1 MSRKIILG
9 IGNPLGSDD
18 AVGSLIARRIHKKLE
33 GKSST
38 ACSKAS
44 ARGDIMAIDAGVA
57 PESYTSVI
65 RRNRPEQLILIDAT
79 DMQLPTGSIRLLPP
93 HKIKTVTFSTHQ
105 MPLSSL
111 VSYVQEFCGKI
122 YIIGIQP
129 EQTQVGGRLSA
140 SVRKSGQRLVDLILE
155 DRLDEIEVLD

>member
-18 AVGSLIARRIHKKLE
+18 AVGPLVARRINEKLRKKAAECQL
-33 GKSST
+33 
-38 ACSKAS
+38 
-44 ARGDIMAIDAGVA
+44 IAIDAGLS

-65 RRNRPEQLILIDAT
+65 RRNRPEQLILIDAA

-93 HKIKTVTFSTHQ
+93 HKIKTMTFSTHQ
-105 MPLSSL
+105 MPLSAL
-111 VSYVQEFCGKI
+111 VSYVQEFCGRI

-129 EQTQVGGRLSA
+129 EQTEGGGRLSA
-140 SVRKSGQRLVDLILE
+140 SVRKSGQRLVDLILD
-155 DRLDEIEVLD
+155 DRLDEIEALE